1 MERILYI
8 DDMPGFIR
16 AAIVEDGE
24 LCEILHERFAEA
36 DQTESLFYGRVQSI
50 RPSVGA
56 AFVDIGNELN
66 AFLPLEQNMKLRC
79 GDMLIVQ
86 GTAKQTTETKG
97 LRITSRIN
105 LAGKWL
111 VLVPGGEGVHISKKV
126 KDASQREELADL
138 GREICPEDCG
148 LIIRTASEDATA
160 ELLGEEAKKLYMVWK
175 TAKMKAAG
183 MTKPG
188 LIHRREPLYL
198 RLVRDIREISQIVI
212 NSSAGY
218 DELMRAKNSQLI
230 DQQTQIE
237 YFGEHDAL
245 IFDRFRIEPQIDKA
259 LKKRVW
265 LPCGGYL
272 VIDACEAMT
281 VIDVNSGKMI
291 LGKSIEETALRVN
304 LEAAE
309 EAAKQIRLRDMN
321 GIIIID
327 FIDMREDAHRKIL
340 MERIAAALAKDRSC
354 TCVEGITRL
363 GLMEI
368 TRKRVHTP
376 LRKSLQGSCS
386 YCSGAGE
393 LLSAQEVARRALRQ
407 IRRFLIAGQRGPF
420 IIRCAPAA
428 AQELTCLPQMNINA
442 RVYALA
448 SNRHAE
454 KFEIEQI
461 GIDMLP
467 PKEAVAL
474 KLGG

>member
-1 MERILYI
+1 
-8 DDMPGFIR
+8 MPGFIR

-50 RPSVGA
+50 RASVGA
-56 AFVDIGNELN
+56 AFVDIGSELN
-66 AFLPLEQNMKLRC
+66 AFLPLDQSAKLKC

-86 GTAKQTTETKG
+86 GAAKQTTESKG
-97 LRITSRIN
+97 LRVTNRIN

-111 VLVPGGEGVHISKKV
+111 VLVPDGEGVHISKKV
-126 KDASQREELADL
+126 KDPALRQELTDL
-138 GREICPEDCG
+138 GREICPEGCG

-160 ELLGEEAKKLYMVWK
+160 GLLCDEAKRLYMQWK
-175 TAKMKAAG
+175 AAEAKAAG

-218 DELMRAKNSQLI
+218 NELLRAKDADVI

-237 YFGEHDAL
+237 CFDEHDAL
-245 IFDRFRIEPQIDKA
+245 IFDRFGIEPQIDRA
-259 LKKRVW
+259 LRKRVW

-291 LGKSIEETALRVN
+291 LGKNIEDTALRVN

-309 EAAKQIRLRDMN
+309 EAARQIRLRDMN

-327 FIDMREDAHRKIL
+327 FIDMREDAHRKML
-340 MERIAAALAKDRSC
+340 VDQMKSALAADRSH
-354 TCVEGITRL
+354 TVVEGMTRL
-363 GLMEI
+363 GLMEM
-368 TRKRVHTP
+368 TRKRVHAP
-376 LRKSLQGSCS
+376 LHRSLQGSCS

-393 LLSAQEVARRALRQ
+393 LLNAQEVARRAVRQ
-407 IRRFLIAGQRGPF
+407 IRRMIIAGQRGPF
-420 IIRCAPAA
+420 VIRCAPAA
-428 AQELTCLPQMNINA
+428 AQELTDMPNNLLNA
-442 RVYALA
+442 RVYAVGA
-448 SNRHAE
+448 NRHAE
-454 KFEIEQI
+454 KFDIEQI
-461 GIDMLP
+461 GAYESL

-474 KLGG
+474 KLGGLSACED